1 MKQSGEKEGG
11 KMSKEKRMEELK
23 QIDIETPEQLRLR
36 ALNEIELPATWKV
49 SNETK
54 GMIAQSLE
62 IYNTKHGLYAAIP
75 MLCKGEQ
82 CPYAEVC
89 PLIEN
94 GMDPSGSR
102 CPLEIGLVM
111 KKFDEYQ
118 REFGISEDNIVDM
131 GLVKDLVDYD
141 VQLFRAENRIALQGD
156 FIEEVVVTVTENG
169 QEITA
174 PQISK
179 AAEYKDKIMTK
190 KHKVLQLMHSTRSD
204 KAGDKLTVT
213 LDPSSYA
220 SQLMAKIADDM
231 QPGQIFDAEY
241 DEVDSK
247 PEE

>member
-1 MKQSGEKEGG
+1 
-11 KMSKEKRMEELK
+11 MSVEKRMEELR
-23 QIDIETPEQLRLR
+23 QIDIETPEQLKMR
-36 ALNEIELPATWKV
+36 ALSEITLPSTWKV

-54 GMIAQSLE
+54 GMIAQSME

-75 MLCKGEQ
+75 MLCKGED

-89 PLIEN
+89 PLLSG

-102 CPLEIGLVM
+102 CPLEIGLIL
-111 KKFDEYQ
+111 KRFDEYKS
-118 REFGISEDNIVDM
+118 EFGIDEDDIVDM

-156 FIEEVVVTVTENG
+156 FIEDVVVSVTENG
-169 QEITA
+169 DQITA

-179 AAEYKDKIMTK
+179 AAEYKEKIMTK

-204 KAGDKLTVT
+204 KAGDKLTLT

-220 SQLMAKIADDM
+220 AQLMSQIASDM
-231 QPGQIFDAEY
+231 KPGQIFDADYE
-241 DEVDSK
+241 EV
-247 PEE
+247 EEGQTE

>member
-1 MKQSGEKEGG
+1 
-11 KMSKEKRMEELK
+11 MSVEKRMEELS
-23 QIDIETPEQLRLR
+23 QIEIETPEQLKAR
-36 ALNEIELPATWKV
+36 ALDEIELPSTWKV

-54 GMIAQSLE
+54 GMIAQSLD

-75 MLCKGEQ
+75 MMCKGEL
-82 CPYAEVC
+82 CPYSEVC
-89 PLIEN
+89 PLLAG

-102 CPLEIGLVM
+102 CPLEIGLIM
-111 KKFDEYQ
+111 KRFEEYKNEFNLDE
-118 REFGISEDNIVDM
+118 DDIVDM
-131 GLVKDLVDYD
+131 GLIKDLVDYD

-156 FIEEVVVTVTENG
+156 FIEDVVVSVTDDG

-213 LDPSSYA
+213 LDPSTYA
-220 SQLMAKIADDM
+220 AQLMSQVATDM
-231 QPGQIFDAEY
+231 KPGQIFDADYE
-241 DEVDSK
+241 EVDSS
-247 PEE
+247 EEPQPQP

>member
-1 MKQSGEKEGG
+1 
-11 KMSKEKRMEELK
+11 MSVEKRMEELR
-23 QIDIETPEQLRLR
+23 QTNVETPEQLRLR
-36 ALNEIELPATWKV
+36 AINEVQMPSTWKV

-75 MLCKGEQ
+75 MVCRGEK

-89 PLIEN
+89 PLVSG

-102 CPLEIGLVM
+102 CPLEIGLIM
-111 KKFDEYQ
+111 KRFEEYKTEFNIDE
-118 REFGISEDNIVDM
+118 EDVVDM

-141 VQLFRAENRIALQGD
+141 VQLFRAENRIAMQGD
-156 FIEEVVVTVTENG
+156 FIEDVVVSVQDNG
-169 QEITA
+169 REITA

-179 AAEYKDKIMTK
+179 AAEYKEKIATK

-204 KAGDKLTVT
+204 KAGDKLTLT

-220 SQLMAKIADDM
+220 AQLMSQVAQDM
-231 QPGQIFDAEY
+231 KPGQIFDADY
-241 DEVDSK
+241 DEV
-247 PEE
+247 E

>member
-1 MKQSGEKEGG
+1 
-11 KMSKEKRMEELK
+11 MSIEKRMEELR
-23 QIDIETPEQLRLR
+23 QIEIETPEQIKAR
-36 ALNEIELPATWKV
+36 ALNEIELPSTWKV

-75 MLCKGEQ
+75 MVCRGER

-89 PLIEN
+89 PLVSG

-102 CPLEIGLVM
+102 CPLEIGLIM
-111 KKFDEYQ
+111 KRYDEYVN
-118 REFGISEDNIVDM
+118 EFDINEDDVVDM

-141 VQLFRAENRIALQGD
+141 VQLFRAENRIAMQGD
-156 FIEEVVVTVTENG
+156 FIEDVVVSVQDNG
-169 QEITA
+169 REITA

-179 AAEYKDKIMTK
+179 AAEYKEKIATK

-204 KAGDKLTVT
+204 KAGDRLTLT

-220 SQLMAKIADDM
+220 AQLMSQVAQDM
-231 QPGQIFDAEY
+231 KPGQIFDAEY
-241 DEVDSK
+241 DEV
-247 PEE
+247 E

>member
-1 MKQSGEKEGG
+1 
-11 KMSKEKRMEELK
+11 MSIEKRMEELR
-23 QIDIETPEQLRLR
+23 QIEIETPEQLKAR
-36 ALNEIELPATWKV
+36 ALSEIELPSTWKV

-75 MLCKGEQ
+75 MVCRGER

-89 PLIEN
+89 PLVSG

-102 CPLEIGLVM
+102 CPLEIGLIM
-111 KKFDEYQ
+111 KRYDEYVN
-118 REFGISEDNIVDM
+118 EFDINEDDVVDM

-141 VQLFRAENRIALQGD
+141 VQLFRAENRIAMQGD
-156 FIEEVVVTVTENG
+156 FIEDVVVSVQDNG
-169 QEITA
+169 REITA

-179 AAEYKDKIMTK
+179 AAEYKEKIATK

-204 KAGDKLTVT
+204 KAGDRLTLT

-220 SQLMAKIADDM
+220 AQLMSQVAQDM
-231 QPGQIFDAEY
+231 KPGQIFDAEY
-241 DEVDSK
+241 DEV
-247 PEE
+247 E

>member
-1 MKQSGEKEGG
+1 
-11 KMSKEKRMEELK
+11 MSVEKRMEELRK
-23 QIDIETPEQLRLR
+23 IEIETPEQLKAR
-36 ALNEIELPATWKV
+36 ALNEIELPSTWKV

-75 MLCKGEQ
+75 MVCKGER

-89 PLIEN
+89 PLVSG

-102 CPLEIGLVM
+102 CPLEIGLIM
-111 KKFDEYQ
+111 KRYDEYVN
-118 REFGISEDNIVDM
+118 EFDINEDDVVDM

-141 VQLFRAENRIALQGD
+141 VQLFRAENRIAMQGD
-156 FIEEVVVTVTENG
+156 FIEDVVVSVQDNG
-169 QEITA
+169 REITA

-179 AAEYKDKIMTK
+179 AAEYKEKIATK

-204 KAGDKLTVT
+204 KAGDRLTLT

-220 SQLMAKIADDM
+220 AQLMSQVAQDM
-231 QPGQIFDAEY
+231 KPGQIFDAEY
-241 DEVDSK
+241 DEV
-247 PEE
+247 E